1 MREWMRL
8 VKRFAIRRCRG
19 RDGLSRCRILLVAA
33 AFVVVPRALVAQDI
47 APGDTLHLRLLDRL
61 ASRRHGSRIRL
72 LVIAPVVRDGG
83 RVVVAPGSIVTGRI
97 TAWGKE
103 RFEGKRH
110 WLALALDS
118 VAIPVDVATG
128 DTMHAAVSMRVVSI
142 DDSRE
147 SVDSA
152 GRIVGPPIPSIV
164 RSKRDWAVLLLG
176 IFHPVG
182 AAVLAATLETEVV
195 ERHRAVALQKGW
207 ELTAVI
213 DRGATMR
220 AWTHWLLP
228 PAITGG
234 LSPQSIAASAPMHAS
249 LQEGRLPSDVISVAV
264 VGSSAQVSAA
274 FRAAGWTV
282 AVPLNLRSDF
292 IMFAKAAKGEGYDAQ
307 PVSKLVLDGR
317 APDRVYE
324 KVADTF
330 TKRHHFRMWRW
341 PSDSTPDGPSS
352 IWLIAATHDTG
363 IMFSS
368 QLQSYT
374 HRVDPRIDDERDKIV
389 SDLVAANAVAAMS
402 YVPRS
407 APQEGAT
414 VNGRRTPAI
423 TDWRMAVV
431 ELAR

>member
-1 MREWMRL
+1 MPMVTEMANRWCTR
-8 VKRFAIRRCRG
+8 RRGIRRLR
-19 RDGLSRCRILLVAA
+19 LLLVAA
-33 AFVVVPRALVAQDI
+33 VLVVIPRALNAQEI
-47 APGDTLHLRLLDRL
+47 ALGDTMHLRLLDRL
-61 ASRRHGSRIRL
+61 ASRRHGARVRL
-72 LVIAPVVRDGG
+72 LVIAPMARDGG

-118 VAIPVDVATG
+118 VAIPIDVATG
-128 DTMHAAVSMRVVSI
+128 DTLHAAVSMRIVSI

-182 AAVLAATLETEVV
+182 AAVLAATLETEMV
-195 ERHRAVALQKGW
+195 ERHRAVALEKGW

-213 DRGATMR
+213 DRGTSMR
-220 AWTHWLLP
+220 AWTHWLPP

-234 LSPQSIAASAPMHAS
+234 LSPQSIAASAPMHAY
-249 LQEGRLPSDVISVAV
+249 LREQRLPSDVISLAV

-292 IMFAKAAKGEGYDAQ
+292 VMFAKAAKGEGYDAQ

-317 APDRVYE
+317 PPDRVYE

-330 TKRHHFRMWRW
+330 TKRHHLRMWRW
-341 PSDSTPDGPSS
+341 PSDSTRDGPSS
-352 IWLIAATHDTG
+352 IWLLAATHDTG

-374 HRVDPRIDDERDKIV
+374 HRVDPRIDDEREKIV
-389 SDLVAANAVAAMS
+389 SDLIAANAVAAVS

-407 APQEGAT
+407 APQEAAT

-423 TDWRMAVV
+423 TDWRMAVIV
-431 ELAR
+431 LVR

>member
-1 MREWMRL
+1 MARGTI
-8 VKRFAIRRCRG
+8 VRFVFLIV
-19 RDGLSRCRILLVAA
+19 VAA
-33 AFVVVPRALVAQDI
+33 ISTVPCALAAQEI

-61 ASRRHGSRIRL
+61 ASRRHGAARVRL

-97 TAWGKE
+97 SAWGKE

-128 DTMHAAVSMRVVSI
+128 DTMRASVSMRIVSV

-164 RSKRDWAVLLLG
+164 RSKRNWAVLLLG

-182 AAVLAATLETEVV
+182 AAVLAATLETEIV

-213 DRGATMR
+213 DRGTTLR
-220 AWTHWLLP
+220 AWTNWLPP
-228 PAITGG
+228 PAITGSV
-234 LSPQSIAASAPMHAS
+234 SPESIAAHAPMRAH
-249 LQEGRLPSDVISVAV
+249 LREGGLPSDVISLAII
-264 VGSSAQVSAA
+264 GSAAQVSAA
-274 FRAAGWTV
+274 FRAAGWTL
-282 AVPLNLRSDF
+282 AVPLNVRSDF
-292 IMFAKAAKGEGYDAQ
+292 VMFVKAAKGEGYDAQ

-341 PSDSTPDGPSS
+341 PSDSTRDGPSPT
-352 IWLIAATHDTG
+352 WLIAATHDTG

-374 HRVDPRIDDERDKIV
+374 HRVDPRIDDEREKIV
-389 SDLVAANAVAAMS
+389 SDLVAANVVAAVS

-414 VNGRRTPAI
+414 VNGRRTPAV
-423 TDWRMAVV
+423 TDWRMA
-431 ELAR
+431 LITLSR

>member
-1 MREWMRL
+1 MARAIT
-8 VKRFAIRRCRG
+8 VRFSFLIV
-19 RDGLSRCRILLVAA
+19 VAA
-33 AFVVVPRALVAQDI
+33 ISAVPCALNAQEI
-47 APGDTLHLRLLDRL
+47 APGDTMHLRLLDRL
-61 ASRRHGSRIRL
+61 ASHHRGARVRL

-83 RVVVAPGSIVTGRI
+83 RVAVAPGSIVTGRI

-118 VAIPVDVATG
+118 VAIPIDVATG
-128 DTMHAAVSMRVVSI
+128 DTIHAAVSMHIVSI

-152 GRIVGPPIPSIV
+152 GRVVGPPIPSIV

-195 ERHRAVALQKGW
+195 ERHRAVALQRGW
-207 ELTAVI
+207 ELTAVV
-213 DRGATMR
+213 DRDTTLR
-220 AWTHWLLP
+220 AWTHWLPP

-234 LSPQSIAASAPMHAS
+234 LSPESIASSAPMHAS
-249 LQEGRLPSDVISVAV
+249 LQQGRLPSDVISLAV

-317 APDRVYE
+317 PPDRVYE

-330 TKRHHFRMWRW
+330 TKRHHLRMWQW
-341 PSDSTPDGPSS
+341 PSDSTRDGPSY

-374 HRVDPRIDDERDKIV
+374 HRVDPRIDDEREKIV
-389 SDLVAANAVAAMS
+389 SDLIAANAVAAVS

-407 APQEGAT
+407 QPPEAAT
-414 VNGRRTPAI
+414 VNGQRTPAV
-423 TDWRMAVV
+423 TDWRMAVIV
-431 ELAR
+431 LVR

>member
-1 MREWMRL
+1 MPMVTEMANRWCTR
-8 VKRFAIRRCRG
+8 RRGIRRLR
-19 RDGLSRCRILLVAA
+19 LLLVAA
-33 AFVVVPRALVAQDI
+33 VLVVIPRALNAQEI
-47 APGDTLHLRLLDRL
+47 ALGDTMHLRLLDRL
-61 ASRRHGSRIRL
+61 ASHRHAARVRL

-83 RVVVAPGSIVTGRI
+83 RVAVAPGSIVTGRI
-97 TAWGKE
+97 MAWGKE

-118 VAIPVDVATG
+118 VAIPIDVATG
-128 DTMHAAVSMRVVSI
+128 DTLHAAVSMRIVSI

-182 AAVLAATLETEVV
+182 AAVLAATLETEMV
-195 ERHRAVALQKGW
+195 ERHRAVALEKGW

-213 DRGATMR
+213 DRGTSMR
-220 AWTHWLLP
+220 AWTHWLPP

-234 LSPQSIAASAPMHAS
+234 LSPQSIAASAPMHAY
-249 LQEGRLPSDVISVAV
+249 LREQRLPSDVISLAV

-292 IMFAKAAKGEGYDAQ
+292 VMFAKAAKGEGYDAQ

-317 APDRVYE
+317 PPDRVYE

-330 TKRHHFRMWRW
+330 TKRHHLRMWRW
-341 PSDSTPDGPSS
+341 PSDSTRDGPSS
-352 IWLIAATHDTG
+352 IWLLAATHDTG

-374 HRVDPRIDDERDKIV
+374 HRVDPRIDDEREKIV
-389 SDLVAANAVAAMS
+389 SDLIAANAVAAVS

-407 APQEGAT
+407 APQEAAT

-423 TDWRMAVV
+423 TDWRMAVIV
-431 ELAR
+431 LVR

>member
-1 MREWMRL
+1 MRESMPMETQIA
-8 VKRFAIRRCRG
+8 KRRCTR
-19 RDGLSRCRILLVAA
+19 RDGARRLRMLLLAATLFVA
-33 AFVVVPRALVAQDI
+33 PRALPAQEI
-47 APGDTLHLRLLDRL
+47 VPGDTLHLRLLDRL
-61 ASRRHGSRIRL
+61 ASHRHGRHVRL

-83 RVVVAPGSIVTGRI
+83 RAVLAPGSIVTGRI

-118 VAIPVDVATG
+118 VAIPVNVATG
-128 DTMHAAVSMRVVSI
+128 DTMHAAVSMRIVSI

-182 AAVLAATLETEVV
+182 AAILAATLETEVV

-213 DRGATMR
+213 DRGATLR
-220 AWTHWLLP
+220 AWTHWLPP

-234 LSPQSIAASAPMHAS
+234 LSPQSIAASAPIRAF
-249 LQEGRLPSDVISVAV
+249 LQEGRLPADVISIAV
-264 VGSSAQVSAA
+264 IGSSAQVSSA

-292 IMFAKAAKGEGYDAQ
+292 VTFAKAAKGEGYNAQ

-317 APDRVYE
+317 PPDRVYE

-330 TKRHHFRMWRW
+330 TKRHHLRMWRW
-341 PSDSTPDGPSS
+341 PSDSTRNGPLS

-363 IMFSS
+363 IMFSKE
-368 QLQSYT
+368 LQSYT
-374 HRVDPRIDDERDKIV
+374 HRVDPRIDDEREKIV
-389 SDLVAANAVAAMS
+389 SDLIAANAVAAMS

-407 APQEGAT
+407 KPQEAAT
-414 VNGRRTPAI
+414 VNGRRTPAV
-423 TDWRMAVV
+423 TDWRMAVIV
-431 ELAR
+431 LVR

>member
-1 MREWMRL
+1 MRKWRSL
-8 VKRFAIRRCRG
+8 VQRFA
-19 RDGLSRCRILLVAA
+19 SRQYMGCSGVNRFRILLLAA
-33 AFVVVPRALVAQDI
+33 ALVMAPRALSAQEI

-61 ASRRHGSRIRL
+61 ASHRHAARVRL
-72 LVIAPVVRDGG
+72 LVIAPVVRNGG

-110 WLALALDS
+110 WLAFALDS

-128 DTMHAAVSMRVVSI
+128 DTIHAAVSTRIVSI

-213 DRGATMR
+213 DRGATLR
-220 AWTHWLLP
+220 AWTHWSPP

-234 LSPQSIAASAPMHAS
+234 WSPQSIAASAPMRAF
-249 LQEGRLPSDVISVAV
+249 LQEGRLPADVISLAV
-264 VGSSAQVSAA
+264 VGSSAQVSTA
-274 FRAAGWTV
+274 FRTAGWTV

-292 IMFAKAAKGEGYDAQ
+292 ITFAKAAKGEGYNAQ
-307 PVSKLVLDGR
+307 PVSRLVLDGR

-330 TKRHHFRMWRW
+330 TKRHHFRLWRW
-341 PSDSTPDGPSS
+341 PSDSTRDGPSS

-374 HRVDPRIDDERDKIV
+374 HRVDPRIDDEREKIV
-389 SDLVAANAVAAMS
+389 SDLVAANAVAAVS

-407 APQEGAT
+407 IPHDAAT

-423 TDWRMAVV
+423 TDWRMAVIV
-431 ELAR
+431 LGR